1 MSERTAEHDRLL
13 EAAMAAALK
22 ALADATD
29 DAETAEA
36 LWQQLAAEMFVDQMR
51 LLGAAEA
58 GAFAAMTNIRLA
70 RDHVP
75 WRIKHSA
82 E

>member
-1 MSERTAEHDRLL
+1 MSEREHDRLI

-22 ALADATD
+22 VLADATD
-29 DAETAEA
+29 DANAAEA
-36 LWQQLAAEMFVDQMR
+36 LWQELAVEMFVDQLR
-51 LLGAAEA
+51 HIGEAEA
-58 GAFAAMTNIRLA
+58 GAFAAMANMRLA

-75 WRIKHSA
+75 WRVKHSA